1 MDNQNEQLFS
11 TLADAFRAN
20 IEEVAPLV
28 RDTVNRLAPDVAAA
42 VKAEKEA
49 LEMDLNTVPCN
60 IFVDKNGDKIV
71 EVAVPGKTKENVS
84 VKVGGTLQK
93 NTAAFRYL
101 TANKVLPDATLLRI
115 EVKAPVDAD
124 KEYAE
129 ARRKGIVRIKGMT
142 SMTFS
147 VPVENIYDLKNA
159 KPKVENGLLTIRI
172 PKKPEETPVELTIE

>member
-84 VKVGGTLQK
+84 VKVGGTFHK
-93 NTAAFRYL
+93 NTAAYRYL
-101 TANKVLPDATLLRI
+101 SANKDLTDATLLRI
-115 EVKAPVDAD
+115 EVKAPADTD
-124 KEYAE
+124 KEYAD